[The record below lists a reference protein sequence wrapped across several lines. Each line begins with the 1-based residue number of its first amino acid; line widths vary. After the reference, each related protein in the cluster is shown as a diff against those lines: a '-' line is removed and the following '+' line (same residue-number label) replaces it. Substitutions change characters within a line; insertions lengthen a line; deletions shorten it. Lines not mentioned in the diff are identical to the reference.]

1 MPDADPPAA
10 PTGMW
15 VLLSYRM
22 PREPSRPRVAVW
34 RALKRLGVA
43 QLGDGLVALPAD
55 ARTREHLE
63 WVADQVTE
71 AGGEANI
78 WLAQPGSTGQ
88 ERQVAARMAA
98 ARAEE
103 YTTVRADAQAALAD
117 GAANRAAVMR
127 RLRGELRRIGRRDY
141 FPPAERDRAH
151 AAVTALVAAVHD
163 PSQRRDTEERQ
174 DTP

>member
-1 MPDADPPAA
+1 M
-10 PTGMW
+10 TGMW

-22 PREPSRPRVAVW
+22 PREPSTPRIAVW

-71 AGGEANI
+71 AGGEASI
-78 WLAQPGSTGQ
+78 WLAHPASTSQ
-88 ERQVAARMAA
+88 ERQLATRMAA

-103 YTTVRADAQAALAD
+103 YATVLAEAEAALS
-117 GAANRAAVMR
+117 GEAAARTAIVR

-141 FPPAERDRAH
+141 FPPVERDQAH
-151 AAVTALVAAVHD
+151 AALTALAAAVQD
-163 PSQRRDTEERQ
+163 ADERRETEERQ
-174 DTP
+174 DAP